1 VQKCV
6 TKLCAIRNLV
16 VVLGGDYCCTVLNDI
31 LRYIT
36 HKHWPLRSNCA
47 RPSCTL
53 YVLSFS
59 VYVLRC
65 WNFQLFLIIVS

>member
-6 TKLCAIRNLV
+6 TQLRAIRNSV
-16 VVLGGDYCCTVLNDI
+16 VESGSDYCCTVLNDT
-31 LRYIT
+31 LRYISC
-36 HKHWPLRSNCA
+36 KHWPLRSNCA

-53 YVLSFS
+53 YVLSLL

-65 WNFQLFLIIVS
+65 WNFSYF